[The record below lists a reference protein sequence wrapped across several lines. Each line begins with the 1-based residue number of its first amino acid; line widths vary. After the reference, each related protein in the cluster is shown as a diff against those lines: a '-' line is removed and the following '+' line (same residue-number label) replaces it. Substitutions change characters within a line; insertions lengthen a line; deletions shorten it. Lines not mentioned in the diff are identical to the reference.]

1 MDDTLLTAKEAA
13 EGLLRYYTGGKLN
26 AGPVDA
32 LAEDIKNLLV
42 EKYGVSSGRI

>member
-1 MDDTLLTAKEAA
+1 MHDILLTTREAA
-13 EGLLRYYTGGKLN
+13 EGLLRNYTSGEPN